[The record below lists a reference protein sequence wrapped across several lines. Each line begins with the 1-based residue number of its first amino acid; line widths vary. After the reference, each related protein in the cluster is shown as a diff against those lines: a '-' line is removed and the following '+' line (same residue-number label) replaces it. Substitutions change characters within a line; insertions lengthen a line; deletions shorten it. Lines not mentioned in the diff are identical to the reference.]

1 MPSSFASDLQIAARS
16 LSRRPGFTFVALVTL
31 ALGIGA
37 NTAVFSVVNGIVLKP
52 LPYREPERL
61 VAFGNYFISNAEL
74 LYLQENARSFEHVA
88 SYSPGWGM
96 ALTSGG
102 EPTQV
107 TAAKV
112 STNFLGMLGVSPTR
126 GRDFSA
132 DESAPGKD
140 RVALLNHAYWQSR
153 FASDPAVV
161 GQTVTLDGNPYT
173 VVGILPR
180 GFNFYT
186 QTPAHFLVPLAID
199 PSSRFHRGQNALAF
213 GLLKRSSTITGA
225 QAELQSHIPRMRD
238 AFAFAAD
245 YGRDLQLRSLQD
257 FLVGPVRRMLL
268 VFLGAAGFIVLIAAA
283 NVGSLLLVRTSERR
297 REIAVRVALG
307 AGRWRVVRGLTAES
321 VVLTLGGVA
330 LGFALALAGVAVLR
344 NLLPA
349 DTPRLAE
356 LAVDGQALLLCSI
369 VGALTGVIGLVP
381 ALSITRDDPQQA
393 LRGGRGSDPAGRRGQ
408 RMRGM
413 FVATEVA
420 LALMLV
426 VGAGLMLRTLQRLS
440 DVNPGFRIDHSL
452 AFRIQ
457 PTGGRLT
464 TAAETR
470 QYFEQ
475 VIERVRSLPGVSAV
489 GGIHHLPMGGY
500 SWQTSVDVEGRVRA
514 TGEAPVRPGMRI
526 ISGDYLAAMGI
537 PLVDG
542 RAFTAA
548 DVAGNERVVL
558 VNQALARRLFADANP
573 IGQRISGGNVP
584 SGEFARIVG
593 VIGNVRHQSLDL
605 EPSGEVYFPLAQ
617 YNMSFQVI
625 VARTTTEPRALL
637 GPVRQAVR
645 ELDATVPIIDLR
657 TMESAVSSSMARRQ
671 MVLQLL
677 AAFAAI
683 GLALGAIGIYGVVA
697 YAVSQRTQEIGVR
710 LALGASRGSIIA
722 MVVRSGMGYTLLG
735 LAAGL
740 AGALLLAGTLRG
752 LVYDVSTSDPLT
764 YITVALGIL
773 VVSVLASWIPAQ
785 RASLA
790 DPSLAMRRD

>member
-16 LSRRPGFTFVALVTL
+16 LSRRPGFTLVALITL

-52 LPYREPERL
+52 LPYREPDRL

-74 LYLQENARSFEHVA
+74 LYLQENAHSFERVA

-112 STNFLGMLGVSPTR
+112 STNFLAMLGVSPMR
-126 GRDFSA
+126 GRDFA
-132 DESAPGKD
+132 GEESVPGKD
-140 RVALLNHAYWQSR
+140 QVALINHAYWQSR
-153 FASDPAVV
+153 FGGDPSVV
-161 GQTVTLDGNPYT
+161 GSSVSLDGNPYT
-173 VVGILPR
+173 VVGIVPP
-180 GFNFYT
+180 GFHFYT
-186 QTPAHFLVPLAID
+186 RTPAHFLLPLAID
-199 PSSRFHRGQNALAF
+199 PTSRFHRGQNALAF
-213 GLLKRSSTITGA
+213 GLLKRSSTIAGA
-225 QAELQSHIPRMRD
+225 QAELRSHIPRIRD
-238 AFAFAAD
+238 EFSFAAD
-245 YGRDLQLRSLQD
+245 YGRDLELRSLQD

-283 NVGSLLLVRTSERR
+283 NVGNLLLVRTSERR

-307 AGRWRVVRGLTAES
+307 ANRWRVVRGLTAES

-330 LGFALALAGVAVLR
+330 LGFALALAGVAVLK

-356 LAVDGQALLLCSI
+356 LAVDGRALLLCSI
-369 VGALTGVIGLVP
+369 VGILTGLIGLFP
-381 ALSITRDDPQQA
+381 ALSITRDDPHQV
-393 LRGGRGSDPAGRRGQ
+393 LRAGRGSDPAGRRGQ

-413 FVATEVA
+413 FVAAEVA

-440 DVNPGFRIDHSL
+440 DVNPGFRVDHAL
-452 AFRIQ
+452 AFRLQ

-470 QYFEQ
+470 QYFDQ
-475 VIERVRSLPGVSAV
+475 VLERVRNLPGVTAT
-489 GGIHHLPMGGY
+489 GGIHHLPMSGY
-500 SWQTSVDVEGRVRA
+500 SWQTPVDVEGRARA
-514 TGEAPVRPGMRI
+514 PGESPVRPGMRI

-537 PLVDG
+537 PLLDG
-542 RAFTAA
+542 RAFTAT
-548 DVAGNERVVL
+548 DIAGNERVVL
-558 VNQALARRLFADANP
+558 VNQSLARSLFPGENAV
-573 IGQRISGGNVP
+573 GRRISGGNVTR
-584 SGEFARIVG
+584 GEFARIIG
-593 VIGNVRHQSLDL
+593 VVGNVRHQSLDL
-605 EPSGEVYFPLAQ
+605 EPTGEVYFPLAQ
-617 YNMSFQVI
+617 FNIPFQVI
-625 VARTTTEPRALL
+625 VARTSTDPRALL
-637 GPVRQAVR
+637 APVRQAVR
-645 ELDATVPIIDLR
+645 ELDATVPIIELR
-657 TMESAVSSSMARRQ
+657 TMENAVASSMARRQ
-671 MVLQLL
+671 LVLRLL

-683 GLALGAIGIYGVVA
+683 GLALGAIGIYGVVS

-722 MVVRSGMGYTLLG
+722 MVVRSGMGYTVLG
-735 LAAGL
+735 LVAGL
-740 AGALLLAGTLRG
+740 GGALLLARTLRG
-752 LVYDVSTSDPLT
+752 LVYDVSTSDPIT
-764 YITVALGIL
+764 YVAVATGIL
-773 VVSVLASWIPAQ
+773 GVAVLASWIPAQ
-785 RASLA
+785 RASRA